1 MNTTKLFSFVFVGA
15 LGFTGCSTKNPNDAT
30 KELEKIKA
38 DIDAKNKD
46 DIQLTP
52 EIRAKIAKL
61 ARQTLF

>member
-1 MNTTKLFSFVFVGA
+1 MNTTKLFSFVLVGA